1 VSRGAGPRCIYLGAL
16 AWFRAQGERAQDLG
30 FVSCSALT
38 LAAGFRAL
46 SIARCDK
53 RLLKLHLLL
62 GSHSGAAPQGHIFY
76 GGIREGWSLGGCLRS
91 CVHQ

>member
-1 VSRGAGPRCIYLGAL
+1 MADHSSGLG
-16 AWFRAQGERAQDLG
+16 R
-30 FVSCSALT
+30 CSALT
-38 LAAGFRAL
+38 LRANRAL

-53 RLLKLHLLL
+53 RLLKFHLLI

-76 GGIREGWSLGGCLRS
+76 GGIMEGWSLGGCLRS

>member
-1 VSRGAGPRCIYLGAL
+1 MRISGGPFS
-16 AWFRAQGERAQDLG
+16 AWQ
-30 FVSCSALT
+30 VT

-53 RLLKLHLLL
+53 RLLEFHLLI
-62 GSHSGAAPQGHIFY
+62 GGHSGAAPQGHIFY
-76 GGIREGWSLGGCLRS
+76 GGMEGWSLGGCQRS

>member
-1 VSRGAGPRCIYLGAL
+1 MADHSGLG
-16 AWFRAQGERAQDLG
+16 
-30 FVSCSALT
+30 SCSALT

-53 RLLKLHLLL
+53 RLLELHLLIV
-62 GSHSGAAPQGHIFY
+62 SHSGAAPQGHIFY
-76 GGIREGWSLGGCLRS
+76 GGIMEGWSLGRCLRS